1 MEQFLPENEYKE
13 VEGRAYLNP
22 QLSVDEANAFIDN
35 LRAVQGQQ
43 NQQISNDTQMLGTD
57 VPSNLG
63 GLVGGGNGYF
73 TSRYQT
79 PQTNSAV
86 ANLRAA
92 AQASALNQILQDE
105 QAMWKKRYQDA
116 YRAHQRRAYNRAY
129 GGGNGNSGGDNGN
142 TSTWDGEIGEEITDG
157 KNGFTAVSELSLDE
171 NDMAAGGKYIVE
183 PGSGNIIR
191 IDDTLDVKDPGYQT
205 VFRQQADGSYAAPVK
220 RNSLPQQSALLKPTQ
235 LAQQSRRTL

>member
-22 QLSVDEANAFIDN
+22 QLSVDEGNAFIDN
-35 LRAVQGQQ
+35 LRAAQAQQ
-43 NQQISNDTQMLGTD
+43 NQQIANDTQMLGTD

-86 ANLRAA
+86 ANLRTA

-116 YRAHQRRAYNRAY
+116 YRAQQRRAYNRAY
-129 GGGNGNSGGDNGN
+129 GGGNGNSGGNNENKSTWTGDIETEETKPNNFYGVPGATVEETDNGWWYKDPKTN
-142 TSTWDGEIGEEITDG
+142 E
-157 KNGFTAVSELSLDE
+157 KYFVSKEYMNKLYDE
-171 NDMAAGGKYIVE
+171 N
-183 PGSGNIIR
+183 GNLTDEGAVIL
-191 IDDTLDVKDPGYQT
+191 DT
-205 VFRQQADGSYAAPVK
+205 
-220 RNSLPQQSALLKPTQ
+220 
-235 LAQQSRRTL
+235 RRMLGL